1 MKQFINLLEL
11 PSIEETL
18 SLASNFKK
26 KPFSEREIGAN
37 KTLILLFFNAS
48 LRTRLSTEKAARNL
62 GMEVITLNVND
73 AWQLEFEEGT
83 KMGLNTAE
91 HVKEAAA
98 VLSQFGDILAVRAF
112 PSLINREKDASEF
125 ILNGFRK
132 YASIPIVNMESAT
145 LHPLQGL
152 TDAFTIEECK
162 QKNRPKVVL
171 SWAPHPKALP
181 HAVANSFVET
191 MQKQEVDLVI
201 THPKGYTLNPSIV
214 KDTKVVYDQKLAC
227 KDADFIY
234 VKNWSSYQD
243 YGKVLSIDS
252 NWMMDLEKL
261 GNAKFMHCLPV
272 RRNMVVTD
280 EVLDSDQSIVIQQA
294 CNRTYVAQSILYQIL
309 KGMSL

>member
-1 MKQFINLLEL
+1 MN
-11 PSIEETL
+11 
-18 SLASNFKK
+18 
-26 KPFSEREIGAN
+26 
-37 KTLILLFFNAS
+37 
-48 LRTRLSTEKAARNL
+48 
-62 GMEVITLNVND
+62 
-73 AWQLEFEEGT
+73 
-83 KMGLNTAE
+83 LNTAE

-112 PSLINREKDASEF
+112 PSLTDRERDASEF
-125 ILNGFRK
+125 ILNSFRK
-132 YASIPIVNMESAT
+132 YASIPIINMESAT

-152 TDAFTIEECK
+152 TDAFTIEEFK
-162 QKNRPKVVL
+162 QKHRPKVVL

-191 MQKQEVDLVI
+191 MQKQEVDLI
-201 THPKGYTLNPSIV
+201 LTHPQGYALDPAIV

-243 YGKVLSIDS
+243 YGKVLNTDS

-272 RRNMVVTD
+272 RRNVVVAD
-280 EVLDSDQSIVIQQA
+280 EVLDSDQSIVVQQA
-294 CNRTYVAQSILYQIL
+294 GNRTCVAQSVLYQIL
-309 KGMSL
+309 NGVSL